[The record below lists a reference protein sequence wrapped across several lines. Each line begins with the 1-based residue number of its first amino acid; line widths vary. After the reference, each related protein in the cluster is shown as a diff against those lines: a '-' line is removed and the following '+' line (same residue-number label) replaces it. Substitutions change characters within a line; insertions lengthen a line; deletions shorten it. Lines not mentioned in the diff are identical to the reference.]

1 MKTSVKEHI
10 NDLDL
15 FEKKWFAVYTKYKC
29 EKYVVDHLIKK
40 GIEAYLPLLK
50 VTKQY
55 TRKIKTYN
63 IPLINCYAFVKI
75 TKDEYVKVLETEY
88 VFKLLK
94 QRNDLLS
101 IPEKEINLLKKIVG
115 EFAEDVSLFEEEL
128 IPGQKVE
135 VISGSLTGLKG
146 QLISKKNRS
155 EFLVELDHI
164 GIKLKISINS
174 ALLRPVNQLVR
185 A

>member
-1 MKTSVKEHI
+1 MRTSIKEHI
-10 NDLDL
+10 NDLDP

-29 EKYVVDHLIKK
+29 EKYVVDHLVKK
-40 GIEAYLPLLK
+40 GVEAYLPLLK

-55 TRKIKTYN
+55 TRKIKTYHT
-63 IPLINCYAFVKI
+63 PLINCYAFVKI
-75 TKDEYVKVLETEY
+75 TRDEYVKVLETEY

-101 IPEKEINLLKKIVG
+101 IPEEEIILLKKIVG
-115 EFAEDVSLFEEEL
+115 EYAEDVSIYDGDLL
-128 IPGQKVE
+128 PGQEVE

-146 QLISKKNRS
+146 QLVSKKNKS

-164 GIKLKISINS
+164 GVKLKISINS
-174 ALLRPVNQLVR
+174 GLLRPVNQPVR